1 MTATTTSALAASAI
15 SAPSARSRLRAVAVP
30 SEHGGWGLVAEPCL
44 LGLAVAPS
52 ASGAFLAA
60 STFVAFLLRT
70 PAKIVFIDRRRGR
83 WLPRTSLAAAVS
95 AVEAAVLMA
104 LVVAAVAVRHNPH
117 FWVPGL
123 VAAPLLAVEAWYEV
137 RSRGRRLVPEL
148 AGAIGV
154 CSVAPMILLA
164 DGRSPS
170 LAAVGW
176 VVLGAR
182 VVTSIPHVRSN
193 VDALHGRTRDT
204 RVTAGAD
211 AVSTALA
218 LIAIAIDSASALGA
232 IAVIAV
238 IAAQRLTSRGEP
250 APAVVLG
257 VRQTLF
263 GFGIVAAAAA
273 GVLTHFP

>member
-1 MTATTTSALAASAI
+1 MTATTPTALAATAVST
-15 SAPSARSRLRAVAVP
+15 PSARTPLRTVAVP

-44 LGLAVAPS
+44 LGLSVAPS

-60 STFVAFLLRT
+60 ATFIAFLLRT

-95 AVEAAVLMA
+95 AVEATVLMA
-104 LVVAAVAVRHNPH
+104 LVVAAVAVHHNPH
-117 FWVPGL
+117 FWVPAL
-123 VAAPLLAVEAWYEV
+123 IAAPLLAVEAWYEV

-170 LAAVGW
+170 LAAAAW

-193 VDALHGRTRDT
+193 VDALHGRTPNT
-204 RVTAGAD
+204 AVTTAAD

-218 LIAIAIDSASALGA
+218 LIAIAIDSASSLGA

-263 GFGIVAAAAA
+263 GFGIVATAAA
-273 GVLTHFP
+273 GVLTQFP